1 MAVEIPVK
9 RSRRTSTRRRHGPLA
24 WIYAWA
30 IGSSLPMIPY
40 ATPLWSGALADTPY
54 AYLVWIPVFAFIW
67 AGWQLQRAL
76 SYNDDAELNGIM
88 GIPML
93 LVAGSLLVAGIT
105 VWQYYFVGQSVGL
118 LIWPLWALGLAWLVF
133 GVGVTK
139 YLIRPLMYLWL
150 SWPPLYST
158 IVSFTN
164 PILENFANRFVA
176 ELAHKFS
183 WLVIS
188 SPVGTYRVLYHRQS
202 VTVYVTSVCSG
213 ADSLLAVAILLP
225 IVLVTF
231 MGPLWKKSMSI
242 LLAAC
247 LALLANWLRLAV
259 IIFSIHML
267 GPNFSLGVLHPVLG
281 ILLFMAMVAAVVK
294 FSHWLGLENRK
305 FKKGQM
311 IRTPGRIRVSMS
323 ILSVGALTVLLWPLY
338 QGGPGTDHAPI
349 PVTSNALPKLMP
361 KVVGWTVSPIG
372 NYDAA
377 SILGPGAVSTAVTY
391 RSIYGDQ
398 ALSEWWW
405 TYQPISLQG
414 YTEHN
419 CLLFH
424 GAQIIDQ
431 RPLAIASGINA
442 TVYTVLLAP
451 AAIGSPRNLYLDT
464 VYSFSVRYH
473 GRVAFIRSET
483 ATPVA
488 YFIHPSN
495 PLVAQMPTALN
506 ELLATPGSPLQTAGL
521 LSPDQTIHLENYFSL
536 VHGMARS
543 IFIAPKGSAPVSSKA
558 LNA

>member
-1 MAVEIPVK
+1 MAVEIPVEQ
-9 RSRRTSTRRRHGPLA
+9 SRRTGTRRRNGSLA

-30 IGSSLPMIPY
+30 IGSTLPLIPY

-54 AYLVWIPVFAFIW
+54 AYLVWIPVFAFTW
-67 AGWQLQRAL
+67 AGWQLRRAL

-93 LVAGSLLVAGIT
+93 LLAGSLLVAGISI
-105 VWQYYFVGQSVGL
+105 WQYYFVGQSAGL

-139 YLIRPLMYLWL
+139 YLIRPLAYLWL
-150 SWPPLYST
+150 CWPPLYSS
-158 IVSFTN
+158 IVSITN
-164 PILENFANRFVA
+164 PVLEDFANRFVTD
-176 ELAHKFS
+176 LAHKFS
-183 WLVIS
+183 WLAAS
-188 SPVGTYRVLYHRQS
+188 SPVGVYLVMFHRQS

-213 ADSLLAVAILLP
+213 ADSLLAVVILLP

-231 MGPLWKKSMSI
+231 TGSLWKKSLSI
-242 LLAAC
+242 LFAAF

-259 IIFSIHML
+259 IIFSIHVL
-267 GPNFSLGVLHPVLG
+267 GPNFSLGILHPVLG
-281 ILLFMAMVAAVVK
+281 ILLFIAMVASVVK

-305 FKKGQM
+305 FKKGQT
-311 IRTPGRIRVSMS
+311 IRTPGRVRVSMS
-323 ILSVGALTVLLWPLY
+323 ILSVSALTVLLWPLY
-338 QGGPGTDHAPI
+338 QGAPGTDHTPI
-349 PVTSNALPKLMP
+349 PVASNVLPKLMP
-361 KVVGWTVSPIG
+361 KVLGWSVNPIG

-398 ALSEWWW
+398 VLSEWWW

-414 YTEHN
+414 YTEHD

-431 RPLAIASGINA
+431 RPLSIAPGITA

-464 VYSFSVRYH
+464 VYTYSVRYH

-488 YFIHPSN
+488 YFIHSSN
-495 PLVAQMPTALN
+495 PLVAAMPSALSM
-506 ELLATPGSPLQTAGL
+506 LLADRGSPPQTVGL
-521 LSPDQTIHLENYFSL
+521 LNTDQTIHLENYFSL
-536 VHGMARS
+536 VHGMARH
-543 IFIAPKGSAPVSSKA
+543 IFRAPKAAPAPSKA